1 MTAAFQDRREAG
13 QRLAEAMASQ
23 DLTNVV
29 VLALPRGGVPVAAPV
44 AQALGA
50 PLDLLLVRKIGA
62 PGQPELAV
70 AAVADGA
77 DPVLACDDET
87 MALTGASPQYIQREL
102 PAHLREIERRR
113 KLYLKGRPPI
123 PLAGKTAVLVDDGI
137 ATGTTVRAA
146 LMALRLR
153 GPARVILAVPVASQE
168 ALHALRPEVDALV
181 CLETPAWFGAVG
193 AHYRYFPSVSDDE
206 VVALMDEPS
215 GAH

>member
-13 QRLAEAMASQ
+13 QRLADALASQ
-23 DLTNVV
+23 DLPHVV

-44 AQALGA
+44 ARALGA

-70 AAVADGA
+70 AAVADGT
-77 DPVLACDDET
+77 DPALVCDDET
-87 MALTGASPQYIQREL
+87 MALTGASLQYVKREL
-102 PAHLREIERRR
+102 PAHLQEIERRR

-168 ALHALRPEVDALV
+168 ALRALRPEVDAVV
-181 CLETPAWFGAVG
+181 CLETPSWFGAVG

-206 VVALMDEPS
+206 VVALMEEQPW
-215 GAH
+215 AH

>member
-1 MTAAFQDRREAG
+1 MTAAFHDRREAG
-13 QRLAEAMASQ
+13 QRLADALASQ
-23 DLTNVV
+23 DLTHVV

-44 AQALGA
+44 ARALGA

-70 AAVADGA
+70 AAVADGT
-77 DPVLACDDET
+77 DPALVYDDET
-87 MALTGASPQYIQREL
+87 MALTGASRQYVKREL
-102 PAHLREIERRR
+102 PAHLQEIERRR
-113 KLYLKGRPPI
+113 TLYLKGRPPI

-168 ALHALRPEVDALV
+168 ALRTLRPEVDAVV
-181 CLETPAWFGAVG
+181 CLETPSWFGAVG
-193 AHYRYFPSVSDDE
+193 AHYRHFPSVSDDE
-206 VVALMDEPS
+206 VVALMEEQPW
-215 GAH
+215 AH